1 MKITKQKLKQ
11 IITEELKNVLNE
23 YSGFSRNPG
32 LDYTP
37 GVTRDAFEK
46 QKSKPAKD
54 EDLEDIRDKV
64 DNLERVMRSGE
75 TGSLLDL
82 RRDDLNKAIDNYK
95 GPNKDKAE
103 MFRVVADPVDLTGGQ
118 STAPTQYT
126 DAAGTLPGSTSGM
139 SRVGAPPLG
148 GEVSGSRTASGLD
161 GGGASTKTTTKT
173 KKVRRKVRKGR
184 HDVKF
189 QRMINRME
197 KAGDLS
203 KSDWSKISRINVK
216 LKDPARAKELFNQIT
231 GKTQKKMKRDAAKLG
246 LAGGIEDA
254 GKNIRTDG
262 SIDKKA
268 IARTEQNAIELAQAS
283 DRPRLAKA
291 IQRLQRRLKDAK
303 KELKIQADAER
314 EFGGGT
320 VSPAAT
326 KAQLRVDYLEGRL
339 SKIVQSTFERLKD
352 AK

>member
-1 MKITKQKLKQ
+1 
-11 IITEELKNVLNE
+11 
-23 YSGFSRNPG
+23 
-32 LDYTP
+32 
-37 GVTRDAFEK
+37 
-46 QKSKPAKD
+46 
-54 EDLEDIRDKV
+54 
-64 DNLERVMRSGE
+64 
-75 TGSLLDL
+75 
-82 RRDDLNKAIDNYK
+82 
-95 GPNKDKAE
+95 
-103 MFRVVADPVDLTGGQ
+103 
-118 STAPTQYT
+118 
-126 DAAGTLPGSTSGM
+126 
-139 SRVGAPPLG
+139 
-148 GEVSGSRTASGLD
+148 
-161 GGGASTKTTTKT
+161 
-173 KKVRRKVRKGR
+173 
-184 HDVKF
+184 
-189 QRMINRME
+189 MINRME